1 MQMNGETITFPLVAS
16 GTGQDKLN
24 PKQNKYDYCVT
35 SVVWHQCQFTSVN
48 WVTYDEPLIQ
58 VL

>member
-1 MQMNGETITFPLVAS
+1 MQMMGKTITFPLVAS

-35 SVVWHQCQFTSVN
+35 SVSVH
-48 WVTYDEPLIQ
+48 
-58 VL
+58 